1 MIQVTTLA
9 DSGAG
14 SLRECMMA
22 AGARTCI
29 FRVSGTITL
38 QSQIKPTSGNLTIA
52 GQTAPGGGIA
62 IRNDPSNLTGSPL
75 FLNQPNNIIRH
86 IRIRPGPT
94 SGAKQDTTDSITIDN
109 GANNTILDHVS
120 LSWATDE
127 PFNSTKSSGD
137 ISVQWSLVYEGL
149 SRSTH
154 IQGEHSKGM
163 FVEGNN
169 ITVHH
174 VLIAHATDRMPNAGV
189 GSRVDFVNVISYNMR
204 QKAHQYFSMF
214 QKQSDPSSGLTRQA
228 NVVGNWVSMG
238 PSSLRGGSIFGG
250 DYVEEFSTNPG
261 AAQFYLSGNI
271 DGRRISPSSNER
283 LFFDPADWK
292 YVLDRP
298 IGILSVEL
306 FSSAS
311 QAVKDVATFAGAFP
325 RDSSDQRVVLDF
337 LNCRGSIINDPSEVG
352 GWPALAS
359 ATPYIDADGDGMADS
374 WEAEHKITSATAD
387 ADGDGFT
394 NLEEFLNELA
404 GDQDASG
411 NLINRVGAGKGTVPS
426 VNCGIAI

>member
-1 MIQVTTLA
+1 M
-9 DSGAG
+9 
-14 SLRECMMA
+14 
-22 AGARTCI
+22 
-29 FRVSGTITL
+29 
-38 QSQIKPTSGNLTIA
+38 
-52 GQTAPGGGIA
+52 
-62 IRNDPSNLTGSPL
+62 
-75 FLNQPNNIIRH
+75 
-86 IRIRPGPT
+86 
-94 SGAKQDTTDSITIDN
+94 
-109 GANNTILDHVS
+109 
-120 LSWATDE
+120 
-127 PFNSTKSSGD
+127 
-137 ISVQWSLVYEGL
+137 
-149 SRSTH
+149 
-154 IQGEHSKGM
+154 
-163 FVEGNN
+163 
-169 ITVHH
+169 
-174 VLIAHATDRMPNAGV
+174 
-189 GSRVDFVNVISYNMR
+189 
-204 QKAHQYFSMF
+204 
-214 QKQSDPSSGLTRQA
+214 
-228 NVVGNWVSMG
+228 
-238 PSSLRGGSIFGG
+238 
-250 DYVEEFSTNPG
+250 
-261 AAQFYLSGNI
+261 
-271 DGRRISPSSNER
+271 
-283 LFFDPADWK
+283 
-292 YVLDRP
+292 LDRP